1 MSQAKTSRR
10 EFCIHA
16 CEAVSVIS
24 LGSVLGS
31 CGGSPNS
38 PSNVPSLSTITGSV
52 SGGTVTVTVD
62 GASPLASVG
71 SAALLRV
78 SAGAFLV
85 SRTAQDTFVVLT
97 AICTHE
103 QCEVTGFQNQRYVCP
118 CHGSEYTTS
127 GSVTKGPAPLG
138 LRQFTSR
145 FANNVLTITL

>member
-1 MSQAKTSRR
+1 MRGIADLAQQRTSIANGYGKRKRR
-10 EFCIHA
+10 RRHGHRRCRFTPG
-16 CEAVSVIS
+16 
-24 LGSVLGS
+24 LGGIGRTPAGGAGS
-31 CGGSPNS
+31 
-38 PSNVPSLSTITGSV
+38 
-52 SGGTVTVTVD
+52 
-62 GASPLASVG
+62 
-71 SAALLRV
+71 
-78 SAGAFLV
+78 FLV

-138 LRQFTSR
+138 LRQFQNR